1 MSTTTITPV
10 GEPTYEELKERL
22 AEILK
27 TQGNKATGGLK
38 VSEKGAVSVYG
49 LGKFPVTLYGE
60 QWKRVAKMIPEILSF
75 IEDNESR
82 LAHKPAPKDKS
93 FELDKGMQRKAQI
106 QLNTM
111 RSVAATRELTDEEQD
126 ALSRLEVLLEA

>member
-1 MSTTTITPV
+1 
-10 GEPTYEELKERL
+10 
-22 AEILK
+22 
-27 TQGNKATGGLK
+27 
-38 VSEKGAVSVYG
+38 
-49 LGKFPVTLYGE
+49 
-60 QWKRVAKMIPEILSF
+60 VAKMIPEILSF

-111 RSVAATRELTDEEQD
+111 RSVAATRELTHEEQD
-126 ALSRLEVLLEA
+126 KLSRLEVLLEA